1 MIRNII
7 INKQDSAKYEAD
19 DIPGRV
25 LKWID
30 QNKRHVDEERSDI
43 IEGQVVVVL
52 KGQYTSLRGV
62 VIKKLPKNLVLISGP
77 SKINGM
83 TFAVLNQRFVHAVSV
98 FVPLQKTFIDSI
110 SVQDE
115 EILAIR
121 DWTTENAVDL
131 DIMHLIGT
139 DNKQQT
145 IDAAI
150 EKECAGIKGLKTYF
164 ATPFTLPKNVD
175 PLSAFY

>member
-7 INKQDSAKYEAD
+7 INKQDNGKYEAD
-19 DIPGRV
+19 DIPSKV
-25 LKWID
+25 LRWID
-30 QNKRHVDEERSDI
+30 ENKRHTDAERSDI

-62 VIKKLPKNLVLISGP
+62 IVKKLPKNLVLISGP

-83 TFAVLNQRFVHAVSV
+83 TFAVVNQRFVHPVSV
-98 FVPLQKTFIDSI
+98 FVPLKRDFIDSI
-110 SVQDE
+110 EVNE
-115 EILAIR
+115 EGISAIR

-131 DIMHLIGT
+131 EILDLINVDG
-139 DNKQQT
+139 KQSI
-145 IDAAI
+145 IDMAI

-164 ATPFTLPKNVD
+164 ATPFTLPKSID
-175 PLSAFY
+175 PMSAFY